1 MKNTF
6 RILMALLVVFFF
18 TSSVNAQKTK
28 TFQGT
33 ITYDITYTGANMT
46 PAEKAQLPTT
56 STVTIKDCKTKT
68 EMVTGP
74 VTQAA
79 ITDGTTKTETVLI
92 DYMGT
97 KYALKLSATDI
108 SEGMA
113 KVNIPKVEIT
123 QDTKVIAGF
132 TCKKAILTTVLEDSS
147 MIKDTIYYTEEI
159 GCSDLNFSST
169 FKDVPGAIL
178 EYTEYIA
185 QMEATSVYVAKEVKK
200 SKISDNVF
208 LIPSD
213 YQEVTKEEFKKAF
226 GGE

>member
-1 MKNTF
+1 
-6 RILMALLVVFFF
+6 
-18 TSSVNAQKTK
+18 
-28 TFQGT
+28 
-33 ITYDITYTGANMT
+33 
-46 PAEKAQLPTT
+46 
-56 STVTIKDCKTKT
+56 
-68 EMVTGP
+68 
-74 VTQAA
+74 
-79 ITDGTTKTETVLI
+79 
-92 DYMGT
+92 MGT
-97 KYALKLSATDI
+97 KYALKLSVTDI
-108 SEGMA
+108 AEGMA
-113 KVNIPKVEIT
+113 KVNLPKVELT
-123 QDTKVIAGF
+123 TDTKVIAGF

-200 SKISDNVF
+200 GKISDNVF

>member
-1 MKNTF
+1 
-6 RILMALLVVFFF
+6 MALLVVFFF

-33 ITYDITYTGANMT
+33 ISYDITYTGATMS

-97 KYALKLSATDI
+97 KYALKLTAAEI
-108 SEGMA
+108 SEGME
-113 KVNIPKVEIT
+113 KVTMPKVEIT

-169 FKDVPGAIL
+169 FKDVPGAVL

-213 YQEVTKEEFKKAF
+213 YTEVTKEEFKKAF

>member
-1 MKNTF
+1 
-6 RILMALLVVFFF
+6 MALCVVFFF
-18 TSSVNAQKTK
+18 ATSVNAQKTK
-28 TFQGT
+28 AFQGT
-33 ITYDITYTGANMT
+33 ITYDITYTGANIT

-56 STVTIKDCKTKT
+56 STVTVKDCKTKT

-79 ITDGTTKTETVLI
+79 ITDGATKTETVLI

-97 KYALKLSATDI
+97 KYALKLSVTDI
-108 SEGMA
+108 AEGMA
-113 KVNIPKVEIT
+113 KVNLPKVELT
-123 QDTKVIAGF
+123 TDTKVIAGF

-200 SKISDNVF
+200 GKISDNVF